1 MLQLVDGEDPP
12 ETQSSGLLLDDG
24 EAAVMPSRATDADE
38 FGGERAYC
46 TLPIAPDHIRGRI
59 SLSQGQWVEDER
71 SADARA
77 SEAEAS
83 TYGIAHLERTPKT
96 GRGEVVSDGRCPA
109 SGDDGR
115 WTDCDSFASRNGS
128 PANWITRS

>member
-77 SEAEAS
+77 SEAEGN
-83 TYGIAHLERTPKT
+83 YVPHRTPVTHPKDWK
-96 GRGEVVSDGRCPA
+96 GKG
-109 SGDDGR
+109 
-115 WTDCDSFASRNGS
+115 SFRRLMTCK
-128 PANWITRS
+128 WR